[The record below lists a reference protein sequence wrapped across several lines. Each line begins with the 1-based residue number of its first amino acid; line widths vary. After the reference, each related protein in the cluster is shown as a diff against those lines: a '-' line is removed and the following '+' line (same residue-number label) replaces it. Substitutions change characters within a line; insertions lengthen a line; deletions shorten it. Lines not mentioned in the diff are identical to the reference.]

1 MRDSMRKLW
10 DGMAAASFAEA
21 GEFETAGQ
29 TMDKERDQ
37 YKKALLAVETPLAY
51 RGGIHL
57 YK

>member
-1 MRDSMRKLW
+1 MRKLW

-21 GEFETAGQ
+21 GEFETARQ

-37 YKKALLAVETPLAY
+37 YKKTLLAVETPLAY

-57 YK
+57 YE

>member
-29 TMDKERDQ
+29 PMDKERDQ
-37 YKKALLAVETPLAY
+37 YKKAMLAVEASLAY
-51 RGGIHL
+51 RGGIHP